1 MDFGSLGKDFP
12 LLTVFV
18 VLVTGGCFGASA
30 TLDADWAVLLFFLD
44 AFIWSCLGTSVP
56 GLGVG

>member
-56 GLGVG
+56 GL